1 MGEKLQTSSTRI
13 NSISQNMAVVKAYK
27 GWHLH
32 RSENVNTSLF
42 MFVWPMQS
50 LWPTR
55 PCGKLTCKCKST
67 SLSRPRVSS
76 AGASC
81 VHPAWW
87 KKSCRSA
94 GVVPGYWS
102 VPQRLVL
109 PWREAQST
117 TNSWIKKARVRK
129 CVCVCKW
136 FQQVSGAFGCWSNLG
151 AASQPGWH
159 CEWCVCGLW
168 HVEKIPLLQRPP
180 QAEPQP
186 ATLRRTPGK
195 GLQPPPFHNPVTR
208 DPSSSVYQGHAV
220 IMAWETADFLLWG
233 VKLLLPTQF
242 PDIPRPRSCKF
253 GSREV
258 F

>member
-1 MGEKLQTSSTRI
+1 MRRLAKLNMGEKLQTSSTRI
-13 NSISQNMAVVKAYK
+13 NSISQHMAVIKAYK

-42 MFVWPMQS
+42 MFVWPMQY
-50 LWPTR
+50 LWPTQ

-129 CVCVCKW
+129 CVCKW

-159 CEWCVCGLW
+159 CE
-168 HVEKIPLLQRPP
+168 
-180 QAEPQP
+180 
-186 ATLRRTPGK
+186 
-195 GLQPPPFHNPVTR
+195 
-208 DPSSSVYQGHAV
+208 
-220 IMAWETADFLLWG
+220 
-233 VKLLLPTQF
+233 
-242 PDIPRPRSCKF
+242 
-253 GSREV
+253 
-258 F
+258 